1 MGEWVSWLFTRL
13 LLFFFKKSFLF
24 VYIKMV
30 LYKKKKVLVYIDT
43 NTLSSY
49 QVSLWYRSQLC
60 INTQDPLIVPSFFLT
75 AKPSWYQYQ
84 SVSLYNEGLFFLM
97 ISKLVSLWIESLIPI
112 PFEESLFLYESKTV
126 SLLYVFIYRKKWFWP
141 PVGCFAPFQ

>member
-1 MGEWVSWLFTRL
+1 MGEWVSWLLTRL
-13 LLFFFKKSFLF
+13 LLFFFIKSFLF

-43 NTLSSY
+43 DTLSLY

-60 INTQDPLIVPSFFLT
+60 INTQDPLIVPSFFLK

-84 SVSLYNEGLFFLM
+84 SVSLYNEGLFFFM

-112 PFEESLFLYESKTV
+112 LFEESLFLYESKAV
-126 SLLYVFIYRKKWFWP
+126 SLLYVFIYRKKWFWT